1 MHPAMPIRFDPAV
14 STNDPGPRG
23 RLLHV
28 LEAALEAVD
37 PATAMAR
44 SLVRDGGNL
53 RVGDR
58 EVAVPKGKVVLLAL
72 GKASVAMARA
82 AVEVVDGL
90 ALTGVVVAPAPA
102 QLPGLEVIVGSH
114 PVPDERSLN
123 AGRRLLDLADSAGP
137 DDLVLALVS
146 GGGSALA
153 EVLVPGVGLDDLRAV
168 TAALLRTGAPITELN
183 TVRRHLSLLKGGGLA
198 AAAVPARVVTLV
210 VSDVVGNPLEV
221 VAGGPTV
228 ADPTRPEDALRV
240 IGDRSIDVPSAV
252 AAALENRRAASGEHR
267 EGIVAVIA
275 DGAVAARAAQA
286 AAVRLGIIAD
296 VGSTTLEGIARQ
308 VGAELAA
315 SALRLE
321 PGTMAVYAGET
332 TVEVRG
338 GGRGGRN
345 QELAL
350 AAGIALEESPGM
362 LVASVGTDGI
372 DGPTAAAGGIGD
384 LGTVARGVTRGLDA
398 RSALDGNDSATY
410 LAAVGDQLR
419 CGPTGT
425 NVGDVMVAYRWG

>member
-14 STNDPGPRG
+14 STNDPRPRG

-53 RVGDR
+53 WVGDH
-58 EVAVPKGKVVLLAL
+58 EVAAPKGKVVLLAL

-240 IGDRSIDVPSAV
+240 MGDRSIDVPSAV

-398 RSALDGNDSATY
+398 RSALDDNDSATY